1 MSNSVPPLAARRS
14 CEQTRDVRIEKGIGN
29 SQKRKHSVETCVISL
44 GQEAARRAHAQ
55 TEIGHG
61 PPPPLK
67 LKENEALVHMRAAL
81 HVQRKCGRF
90 KELTWHQLEPSEAA
104 GQTPHSAASPP
115 AP

>member
-1 MSNSVPPLAARRS
+1 
-14 CEQTRDVRIEKGIGN
+14 
-29 SQKRKHSVETCVISL
+29 
-44 GQEAARRAHAQ
+44 
-55 TEIGHG
+55 
-61 PPPPLK
+61 
-67 LKENEALVHMRAAL
+67 LVHMRAAL